1 MLCADVVCVRQV
13 VRGEGEGGTELLS
26 SRVLRGGPAALQVH
40 PCHQG
45 GYTTVGTVR
54 LVHYGV

>member
-1 MLCADVVCVRQV
+1 MICGDVVCVRQV

-26 SRVLRGGPAALQVH
+26 SRDIRGGPAALQVH
-40 PCHQG
+40 PRHQG

-54 LVHYGV
+54 WVHYGV